1 MKYNIIT
8 IEREFASG
16 GNEIGQTVAGA
27 LGIPCYGREVLE
39 WAAEKMN
46 TIPERIEHLEESATK
61 SLLYSLSMAT
71 KVALGEHDGLSEEGA
86 VYLAEEY
93 VIKRIALQ
101 GPCVIVG
108 RCAGWAL
115 RDRKDM
121 LSVFVH
127 ANDVFRR
134 KRAVDTY
141 GISESN
147 VDNTLRRFDNRR
159 RNFYGVNT
167 NMRWEDKKGYHLTL
181 DSSRLGIQQCVNV
194 ICDLANQGVD

>member
-8 IEREFASG
+8 IEREYASG
-16 GNEIGQTVAGA
+16 GSEIGRIVAGE

-39 WAAEKMN
+39 LAAEKMH
-46 TIPERIEHLEESATK
+46 TIPERIEHLEESASK

-71 KVALGEHDGLSEEGA
+71 KVALGERDGLSEESA

-93 VIKRIALQ
+93 VIQSLAMQ

-115 RDRKDM
+115 RDRKDV

-127 ANDVFRR
+127 ADADFRR

-141 GISESN
+141 GIPEADADN
-147 VDNTLRRFDNRR
+147 VLRRFDHKRK
-159 RNFYGVNT
+159 NFYGVNT
-167 NMRWEDKKGYHLTL
+167 SMRWDDKKGYHMML
-181 DSSRLGIQQCVNV
+181 DSSRLGIQQCVDIIYDIV
-194 ICDLANQGVD
+194 KK